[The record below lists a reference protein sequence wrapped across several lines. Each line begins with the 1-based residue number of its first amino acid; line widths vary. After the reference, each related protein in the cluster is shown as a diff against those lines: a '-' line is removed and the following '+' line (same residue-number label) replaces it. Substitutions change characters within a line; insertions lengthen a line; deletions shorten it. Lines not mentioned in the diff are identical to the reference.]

1 MPRPTRIEYKNAFY
15 HAMNRG
21 RGRQNIFHD
30 SGYYPLFLETLKE
43 AHERF
48 DAVIHAYCLM
58 GNHYHLLIETP
69 GANLGRIMRHIN
81 GVYTQR
87 YNRIKKTDGPL
98 FRGRYKAIL
107 VDEDAYLLQLSRY
120 IHRNPIEAKGSN
132 STLED
137 YIWSSYPA
145 YIGKTVAPS
154 WLYQET
160 TYQMLGHKQRYKGYR
175 TYVEAGIDEDIKRF
189 YSKGN
194 IAAILGDKAFR
205 ESVHEKNET
214 LDSGV
219 LQAVLRHRPTLE
231 EIVRAVA
238 DAFKLTVAQIVQPGG
253 NRRVRNDARKW
264 AIYYCQQIGDIPLTE
279 IAKGFGLTHAGSAS
293 RLIYD
298 AKASIENKHM
308 KVQRRKI
315 EKSLSVIQ

>member
-1 MPRPTRIEYKNAFY
+1 
-15 HAMNRG
+15 MNRG
-21 RGRQNIFHD
+21 RGRQAIFHD
-30 SGYYPLFLETLKE
+30 SGYYQLFLDTLKE

-120 IHRNPIEAKGSN
+120 IHRNPIEVKGTKS
-132 STLED
+132 SYLED
-137 YIWSSYPA
+137 YIWSSYPS

-175 TYVEAGIDEDIKRF
+175 AYVEAGIDEDIKRY

-205 ESVHEKNET
+205 ESVHEINET
-214 LDSGV
+214 LDSEV
-219 LQAVLRHRPTLE
+219 LQAALRHRPKIDA
-231 EIVRAVA
+231 IVRVVA
-238 DAFKLTVAQIVQPGG
+238 DAFKLTVEQIVQPNG
-253 NRRVRNDARKW
+253 NRKVRNDARKLS
-264 AIYYCQQIGDIPLTE
+264 IYYCQKIGDISLAD
-279 IAKGFGLTHAGSAS
+279 IAKGFGLKHVGSAS
-293 RLIYD
+293 RLIHD
-298 AKASIENKHM
+298 AKAILENENI
-308 KVQRRKI
+308 KVHIRKI
-315 EKSLSVIQ
+315 EKTFSVI